1 MTIQG
6 ERHHS
11 IDITQNRERPVWGRM
26 DGAQM
31 GLDINTLAVDGY
43 DKVILDDG
51 RHRLLV

>member
-6 ERHHS
+6 GRHHS
-11 IDITQNRERPVWGRM
+11 IDITQNRECPVRGHM

-43 DKVILDDG
+43 DKVILEHG